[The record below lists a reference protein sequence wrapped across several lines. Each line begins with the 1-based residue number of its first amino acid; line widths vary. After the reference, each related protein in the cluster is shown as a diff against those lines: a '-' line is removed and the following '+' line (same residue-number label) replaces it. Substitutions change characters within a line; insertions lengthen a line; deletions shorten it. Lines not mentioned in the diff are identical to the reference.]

1 MSDLWWLVLLL
12 FALAVALLLLS
23 LRERKK
29 SRLPEAQVIYA
40 DTDLWQSVPQ
50 TLVDHQLG
58 LVGKPDYVMKTRQGS
73 LIPVEV
79 KTGHTPATP
88 YDSHLMQLMA
98 YGVLIQSNYGQT
110 LEYGLLHYPE
120 KDFKVDFTPEL
131 ETWLMETLGDIR
143 RIEME
148 NTAPAR
154 SHVSSARC
162 RSCGYREI
170 CDQKLSA

>member
-1 MSDLWWLVLLL
+1 MRDMWWLVLLL
-12 FALAVALLLLS
+12 FLLATMLLLLS

-29 SRLPEAQVIYA
+29 SRLPDAQVIYA
-40 DTDLWQSVPQ
+40 DTDLWQRVPQ

-79 KTGHTPATP
+79 KTGNTPDTP
-88 YDSHLMQLMA
+88 YDSHKLQLMA
-98 YGVLIQSNYGQT
+98 YGLLIQSNYAQT
-110 LEYGLLHYPE
+110 PEYGLLHYPD
-120 KDFKVDFTPEL
+120 KDFRVNFTPEL
-131 ETWLMETLGDIR
+131 ETQLVETLEEIR
-143 RIEME
+143 QIEKQDE
-148 NTAPAR
+148 VPAR
-154 SHVSSARC
+154 SHASSARC

>member
-29 SRLPEAQVIYA
+29 SRLPEAEVIYA
-40 DTDLWQSVPQ
+40 DTDLWQRVPQ

-79 KTGHTPATP
+79 KTGHTPEIP
-88 YDSHLMQLMA
+88 YDSHRLQSMA
-98 YGVLIQSNYGQT
+98 YGLLIQSNYAQT
-110 LEYGLLHYPE
+110 PEYGLLHYSE
-120 KDFKVDFTPEL
+120 KDFRVDFTPEL
-131 ETWLMETLGDIR
+131 KEQLYETLEEIR
-143 RIEME
+143 QIERVNE
-148 NTAPAR
+148 APAR
-154 SHVSSARC
+154 SHNSSARC
-162 RSCGYREI
+162 RSCGYRGS
-170 CDQKLSA
+170 CDQKIA

>member
-1 MSDLWWLVLLL
+1 MREMWWLVLLL
-12 FALAVALLLLS
+12 FALALALLLLS

-29 SRLPEAQVIYA
+29 SRLPQALVVYA
-40 DTDLWQSVPQ
+40 DTDLWQKVPSPLLDQ
-50 TLVDHQLG
+50 QLG
-58 LVGKPDYVMKTRQGS
+58 LVGKPDYIMKTRQGH

-79 KTGHTPATP
+79 KTGHTPETP
-88 YDSHLMQLMA
+88 YDSHRLQLMA

-154 SHVSSARC
+154 SHASSARC
-162 RSCGYREI
+162 RSCGYRGI
-170 CDQKLSA
+170 CDQKIG

>member
-40 DTDLWQSVPQ
+40 DTDLWQRVPQ
-50 TLVDHQLG
+50 TLVDHRLG

-79 KTGHTPATP
+79 KTGHAPETP
-88 YDSHLMQLMA
+88 YDSHQLQLMA
-98 YGVLIQSNYGQT
+98 YGLLIQSNYAQT
-110 LEYGLLHYPE
+110 PQYGLLHYPE
-120 KDFKVDFTPEL
+120 KDFRVDFTPEL
-131 ETWLMETLGDIR
+131 ETRLMDTLGDIR
-143 RIEME
+143 QIEKV
-148 NTAPAR
+148 NTTPDC
-154 SHVSSARC
+154 SHNSSARC
-162 RSCGYREI
+162 RSCGYRGV
-170 CDQKLSA
+170 CDQKIA